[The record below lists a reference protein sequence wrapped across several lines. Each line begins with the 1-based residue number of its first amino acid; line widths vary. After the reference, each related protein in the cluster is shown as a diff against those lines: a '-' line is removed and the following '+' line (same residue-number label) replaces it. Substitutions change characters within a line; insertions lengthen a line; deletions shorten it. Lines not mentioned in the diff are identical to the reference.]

1 MTCKGASLIN
11 KKFLSKN
18 KIYDFLKNSMIVVNK
33 DKILEVD
40 ALFDNIN
47 LRMKIFV
54 SRFHFGGLN
63 FCVVHSFMAKF
74 HFKSLGFF

>member
-1 MTCKGASLIN
+1 M
-11 KKFLSKN
+11 SKN

-40 ALFDNIN
+40 ELFDNIN

-54 SRFHFGGLN
+54 SRFHVGGLN
-63 FCVVHSFMAKF
+63 FCVAHSFMAKF